1 MPAAPRGA
9 PVSPSDEFADPP
21 AGTLRQR
28 FPSVLRLN
36 EAAAFERAFQSR
48 GREQGRYF
56 VVHRA
61 RNALPFGRLGMVVA
75 RKTARSSVGR
85 NSLKRLIREV
95 FRSRQQELSGWDW
108 VVRVKSAP
116 TFSVRKE
123 ARTELESLLVR
134 PLR

>member
-1 MPAAPRGA
+1 MRAVRRVGL
-9 PVSPSDEFADPP
+9 VSRPDGSANLA

-28 FPSVLRLN
+28 FPSALRLS
-36 EAAAFERAFQSR
+36 EAAAFERAFQAR
-48 GREQGRYF
+48 GREQGRFF

-75 RKTARSSVGR
+75 RRAAGSSVGR
-85 NSLKRLIREV
+85 NRLKRLIREV

-116 TFSVRKE
+116 TMSVWRE
-123 ARTELESLLVR
+123 ARAELESLLVQPR
-134 PLR
+134 